1 MKVTVETKKG
11 LEKNL
16 KVFVDKNTI
25 NKELDVK
32 YDQLKNDVV
41 LKGFRPGKVP
51 KDLIKRQ
58 FGKAIYGEVIDK
70 ILKETTTK
78 ALDEKKIKAFFITNK
93 VKCNL
98 YNLIFFGWI
107 RLIKFNLREEIMKKI
122 ISLMF
127 AAFLVFGFI
136 SKANAKTLKCQTV
149 LNTKADEV
157 KMLKDFTDTVTA
169 LTDGS
174 LKFEILPA
182 GAVVGVKETL
192 DAVDKGLIDCGFA
205 WTHYWSG
212 DHPAAM
218 LFGSPV
224 AGGGVGIDNLAFL
237 SWFQYGGGKELY
249 DRLWKEMGR
258 DIKGFMLQP
267 VGPEALGWFPKP
279 IKDMADFRKYKFR
292 TPPGIP
298 GQTYKDIGIA
308 SVAMGGGDILP
319 ALEAGTIDAAE
330 WCCPKPDLTFGFQKV
345 LKHYYLQGLH
355 QVVVNADFYIT
366 GKTYKAMTA
375 HEKKSLEVA
384 ANASLAKSLS
394 YRIYENG
401 KALQELTTKHGVI
414 LEDTPSDYFKEYM
427 AAAKATLNKNAEQN
441 KFFKEVYDS
450 MKEFADVAVPFWS
463 GAQMSNAKLG
473 MAHAATLK

>member
-1 MKVTVETKKG
+1 MLFATLLV
-11 LEKNL
+11 
-16 KVFVDKNTI
+16 I
-25 NKELDVK
+25 
-32 YDQLKNDVV
+32 
-41 LKGFRPGKVP
+41 GF
-51 KDLIKRQ
+51 
-58 FGKAIYGEVIDK
+58 
-70 ILKETTTK
+70 T
-78 ALDEKKIKAFFITNK
+78 
-93 VKCNL
+93 
-98 YNLIFFGWI
+98 
-107 RLIKFNLREEIMKKI
+107 
-122 ISLMF
+122 S
-127 AAFLVFGFI
+127 
-136 SKANAKTLKCQTV
+136 SANAAKTLKCQTV

-157 KMLKDFTDTVTA
+157 KMLKDFTDTVTE
-169 LTDGS
+169 LTSGS

-249 DRLWKEMGR
+249 DQLWKEMGR

-330 WCCPKPDLTFGFQKV
+330 WCCPKPDMVFGFQKV
-345 LKHYYLQGLH
+345 LKHYYLQGL
-355 QVVVNADFYIT
+355 
-366 GKTYKAMTA
+366 

-401 KALQELTTKHGVI
+401 KALQQLTTKHGVI
-414 LEDTPSDYFKEYM
+414 LEDTPSDYFTEYM

-441 KFFKEVYDS
+441 KFFKKVYDS